1 MSIKSKIKSI
11 LPIKVWTF
19 IRSTWFATLKFLESL
34 GPRERTYK
42 YLGINILYNRGN
54 SLIKRLKTEQV
65 FEEEMCKKITKDLL
79 KNSKPILVDIGA
91 NIGLISA
98 YILGKVPNVKIY
110 AFEPGPR
117 QAELLEFTIKNNLLS
132 EKLFLNKV
140 ALSNIVGRQKFFT
153 NTDCDQAKDGLVD
166 TGRGEKKEPIEVTVT
181 TLDKWWFDNGKP
193 KIDVLKIDTEGS
205 ELLVLEGAKKILE
218 EVKPVIYFEMEPSNL
233 KVYPYSSLD
242 IINFMQ
248 REGYNIETITG
259 NKVTATN
266 LEFSLS
272 EADTFVAI
280 PFLKSI
286 TPRQSRR
293 GMNGGMTT

>member
-1 MSIKSKIKSI
+1 
-11 LPIKVWTF
+11 
-19 IRSTWFATLKFLESL
+19 
-34 GPRERTYK
+34 
-42 YLGINILYNRGN
+42 
-54 SLIKRLKTEQV
+54 
-65 FEEEMCKKITKDLL
+65 
-79 KNSKPILVDIGA
+79 
-91 NIGLISA
+91 
-98 YILGKVPNVKIY
+98 
-110 AFEPGPR
+110 
-117 QAELLEFTIKNNLLS
+117 
-132 EKLFLNKV
+132 
-140 ALSNIVGRQKFFT
+140 VGRQKFFT